1 MKEIRVDFI
10 KGESKYITLYRKIKE
25 SIASGEIAK
34 GEKLPSKRDLASSLG
49 VSINTI
55 MNAYN
60 LLLEEEYIYAKEKSG
75 YFVTSNKYYKHVKRE
90 DNQDCNVKQVY
101 RFDFSSESV
110 ASSLFPSFTFK
121 KVTSDVL
128 MNNPTIWLDK
138 TSPLGDENLRATI
151 ADYLYRNKGM
161 NVTFENVI
169 IVSSLENSLQIISSL
184 IKIDNVGIEEYSYQ
198 KVKKFFLDKGKTVL
212 DFPLDEE
219 GVCIKEDVDLLYTTP
234 YNQFPLGIVMSKR
247 RKNEILSKSSSYILE
262 DDYDCDLL
270 LSKKVI
276 STLFSLD
283 EERVFYHGS
292 FSHSICSGLRISYL
306 VIPSKFITLI
316 KKRYLHSS
324 SSVSSLD
331 QAILNEFIKGGHYFR
346 HLNKLKKSLFDSK
359 ERIKKLL
366 INNPYIEFHTNP
378 LSFIISFLPCVDIN
392 VLKEKLCEKRIKIR
406 FLSSFCQN
414 KKDDRM
420 LLCYSSLNK
429 EDIEEA
435 IGLLNKLI
443 KESLIEDN
451 V

>member
-1 MKEIRVDFI
+1 MKEIRVDFL
-10 KGESKYITLYRKIKE
+10 KGENKYITIYRKIKE
-25 SIASGEIAK
+25 SIASGEIKK

-49 VSINTI
+49 VSVNTV

-60 LLLEEEYIYAKEKSG
+60 LLLEEEYIFGIEKSG
-75 YFVTSNKYYKHVKRE
+75 YYVTSTKYYKHVKRDQTKE
-90 DNQDCNVKQVY
+90 NNLKQEY

-110 ASSLFPSFTFK
+110 SSSLFPSFTFK

-128 MNNPTIWLDK
+128 INNPTIWLDK

-161 NVTFENVI
+161 NVNYENVI
-169 IVSSLENSLQIISSL
+169 IVSSLENSLQIICSL
-184 IKIDNVGIEEYSYQ
+184 IKIDKIGIEEYSYQ
-198 KVKKFFLDKGKTVL
+198 KVKKFFLDKGKQVI

-219 GVCIKEDVDLLYTTP
+219 GVCVKEDVDLLYTTP

-270 LSKKVI
+270 LSKKII

-283 EERVFYHGS
+283 EEKVFYHGS

-306 VIPSKFITLI
+306 VIPSKFIPI
-316 KKRYLHSS
+316 VKKKYNDSS

-346 HLNKLKKSLFDSK
+346 HLNKLKKSLFESK
-359 ERIKKLL
+359 EQIRKLL
-366 INNPYIEFHTNP
+366 SNNPYVEIVTNP
-378 LSFIISFLPCVDIN
+378 LSFIISFLDIIDIN
-392 VLKEKLCEKRIKIR
+392 ILKNKLKQEKIKIR
-406 FLSSFCQN
+406 FLSSFCQKEN
-414 KKDDRM
+414 ENRM
-420 LLCYSSLNK
+420 LLCFSSLNK
-429 EDIEEA
+429 EDIESA
-435 IGLLNKLI
+435 ISLLNKLI
-443 KESLIEDN
+443 RESVN
-451 V
+451 SSYV